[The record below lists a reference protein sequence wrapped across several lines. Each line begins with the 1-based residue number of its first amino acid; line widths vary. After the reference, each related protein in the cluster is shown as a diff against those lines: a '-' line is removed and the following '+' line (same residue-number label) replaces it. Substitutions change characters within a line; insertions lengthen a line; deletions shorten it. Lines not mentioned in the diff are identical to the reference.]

1 MLRSRLVGT
10 PFTTGHLLV
19 AAPEGAFA
27 TVNPDHRQVVHG
39 AARCLL
45 FSDEERPLAV
55 YTPAVASNRA
65 ILFDDAVTRHED
77 RDRVGADRLGDLA
90 DVACAELRRQGAVIR
105 RLAHRDIA
113 KHPPDLDLV

>member
-1 MLRSRLVGT
+1 MLRSRLVRT
-10 PFTTGHLLV
+10 PYTAGHLLV

-27 TVNPDHRQVVHG
+27 ALDPDHRHVVHG

-45 FSDEERPLAV
+45 LSDEERPLAV
-55 YTPAVASNRA
+55 YTPAVARNRA
-65 ILFDDAVTRHED
+65 ILLDDAVARHED

-90 DVACAELRRQGAVIR
+90 GVACAELRRQVAVIR

-113 KHPPDLDLV
+113 